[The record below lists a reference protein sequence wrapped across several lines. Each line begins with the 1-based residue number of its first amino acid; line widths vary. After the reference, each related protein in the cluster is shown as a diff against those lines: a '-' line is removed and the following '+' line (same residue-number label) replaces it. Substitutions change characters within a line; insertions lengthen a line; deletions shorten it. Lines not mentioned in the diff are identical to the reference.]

1 MAKLILLADDSPD
14 DLASVQLA
22 LKAADIGNPV
32 LMLEDGSKVLA
43 YLKGEGEYANRELH
57 PLPKIL
63 LLDLN
68 MPGIDGFDVLEWLNA
83 ESTLRNILVIVIS
96 GHSGLREV
104 NQAYALGAN
113 SFLLKPAD
121 PLEIRNL
128 VKAFPEYWMLGGEP
142 PDQRAPL

>member
-14 DLASVQLA
+14 DLAAVQLA
-22 LKAADIGNPV
+22 LKAADVRNPV
-32 LMLEDGSKVLA
+32 SMVDDGSKVIA
-43 YLKGEGEYANRELH
+43 YLKGEGVYANRELH
-57 PLPKIL
+57 PFPKVL

-68 MPGIDGFDVLEWLNA
+68 MPGIDGFDILEWLKDEPA
-83 ESTLRNILVIVIS
+83 LHDLLVIVIS

-121 PLEIRNL
+121 PMEIRNL
-128 VKAFPEYWMLGGEP
+128 VEAFPGYWISGCELS
-142 PDQRAPL
+142 DQRPPL